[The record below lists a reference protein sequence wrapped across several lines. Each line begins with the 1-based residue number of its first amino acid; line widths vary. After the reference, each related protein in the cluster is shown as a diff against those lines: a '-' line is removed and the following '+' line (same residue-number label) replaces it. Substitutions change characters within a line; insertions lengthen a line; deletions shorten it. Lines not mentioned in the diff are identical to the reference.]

1 MVKTN
6 GEGLLRQPRPHGVAA
21 RARAP
26 LGLEARPVASEVVA
40 PHRLKPRGV
49 VRLDA
54 ERAWV
59 VGRLVNELASS
70 SGRSTG
76 MAWSTYVAE
85 RVSKWR
91 GAERA

>member
-26 LGLEARPVASEVVA
+26 LGLEARPVACEIVA
-40 PHRLKPRGV
+40 PHRLKPRRV

-54 ERAWV
+54 ERAWLV
-59 VGRLVNELASS
+59 SRLV
-70 SGRSTG
+70 SGLVSGLVSRLGTPSG
-76 MAWSTYVAE
+76 MAWSKSVG
-85 RVSKWR
+85 K
-91 GAERA
+91 